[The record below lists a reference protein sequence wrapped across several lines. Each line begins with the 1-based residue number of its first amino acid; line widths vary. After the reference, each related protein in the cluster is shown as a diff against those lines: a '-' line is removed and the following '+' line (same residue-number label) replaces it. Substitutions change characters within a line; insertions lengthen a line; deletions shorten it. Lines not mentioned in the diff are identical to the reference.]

1 MGKARGPGN
10 RLVYSEERARL
21 LRISIHVVQGLAVVM
36 VALAVWFFVVS
47 LRDDTESR
55 AAGFLFV
62 MVLVIE
68 AAVLVTMTVWT
79 LRRLPTRSRDA
90 RAWCLTTACLTLFAS
105 IPLLTIPF
113 GIVVVFVGIFLL
125 TLALRTDPLP
135 A

>member
-1 MGKARGPGN
+1 MGKVRGPGN

-21 LRISIHVVQGLAVVM
+21 LRISIHVVQGLAAVM
-36 VALAVWFFVVS
+36 IALAVWFFVVS
-47 LRDDTESR
+47 LRDDSDAQT
-55 AAGFLFV
+55 AGFLFV

-68 AAVLVTMTVWT
+68 AAVLITMTVWT
-79 LRRLPTRSRDA
+79 LQRLPARSSDA

>member
-1 MGKARGPGN
+1 MAQSRGPGN
-10 RLVYSEERARL
+10 RLVYSKERARL
-21 LRISIHVVQGLAVVM
+21 LRISIHVVQGLAAVM
-36 VALAVWFFVVS
+36 IALAVWFFVVS
-47 LRDDTESR
+47 LRDDSEAKT
-55 AAGFLFV
+55 AGFLFV

-79 LRRLPTRSRDA
+79 LQRLPQRSRDA
-90 RAWCLTTACLTLFAS
+90 RTWCLTTACLTLFAS